1 MAGHR
6 LGFPG
11 TASHL
16 IFYRLGELGRGDEI
30 LLKDRD
36 GGRYRYRV
44 TEVFEADHEDSWVMG
59 QVRDRD
65 MPTLRTCAGPNWER
79 RPIVRADRV
88 QTSPSQLFHAA
99 SMSSE

>member
-16 IFYRLGELGRGDEI
+16 IFYRLDEL

-36 GGRYRYRV
+36 GKGYRYRV
-44 TEVFEADHEDSWVMG
+44 TEVFEADPEDSWVMG

-65 MPTLRTCAGPNWER
+65 MLTLQTCTGPNWER
-79 RPIVRADRV
+79 RLIVRADRV
-88 QTSPSQLFHAA
+88 
-99 SMSSE
+99 